1 MLTFS
6 FTGAEGSMTESDVL
20 TSGMV
25 GKEIQ
30 LNFDDSWKNLT
41 KTLVFRAGEVTRIA
55 DFATSNT
62 IPADVLRQP
71 FCHLYVGAYGT
82 DSKGTLVIPT
92 VMVEGPL
99 IRCGA
104 DPIEDETARELPVWV
119 DLQTQIGN
127 VTILETAAK
136 TNLVAA
142 VNELHRR
149 LRMLELEA
157 PKTPAVFWDFRTGSL
172 WDHITGLEAVTSAD
186 VTLDGAGA
194 HTTSSS
200 SYITLPLGRNGA
212 TLAGH
217 YIEIK
222 FGDMTLTDTGSTM
235 RLATGNAGS
244 QPASAGLMW
253 SSRDCWTHKLTE
265 VTEFTDLQMFS
276 GKTLIGRPNEDATQI
291 LWYFGNQYICPSAP
305 GYAPTHVSLGCSVNA
320 AYPLVV
326 ETVKIYPN

>member
-25 GKEIQ
+25 GKEIR
-30 LNFDDSWKNLT
+30 LIFDESWNNLT
-41 KTLVFRAGEVTRIA
+41 KALVFQAGEVTRVA
-55 DFATSNT
+55 DFSTTNT
-62 IPADVLRQP
+62 IPADVLRIP
-71 FCHLYVGAYGT
+71 FCRLYVGAYGT
-82 DSKGTLVIPT
+82 DSNGTLVIPT
-92 VMVEGPL
+92 VMAEGPL
-99 IRCGA
+99 IRRGA

-119 DLQTQIGN
+119 DLQSQIGN
-127 VTILETAAK
+127 ITILETAAK
-136 TNLVAA
+136 TDLVAA

-157 PKTPAVFWDFRTGSL
+157 PKIPEVLWDFRTGSL
-172 WDHITGLEAVTSAD
+172 CDHMSGLEATVSED
-186 VTLDGAGA
+186 VTLDAAGA
-194 HTTSSS
+194 HTHSSS
-200 SYITLPLGRNGA
+200 SYITLPLGRSGA

-222 FGDMTLTDTGSTM
+222 FGNMTLTDTGSTM
-235 RLATGNAGS
+235 RLATGNSGS

-291 LWYFGNQYICPSAP
+291 LWYFENQYICPSAP